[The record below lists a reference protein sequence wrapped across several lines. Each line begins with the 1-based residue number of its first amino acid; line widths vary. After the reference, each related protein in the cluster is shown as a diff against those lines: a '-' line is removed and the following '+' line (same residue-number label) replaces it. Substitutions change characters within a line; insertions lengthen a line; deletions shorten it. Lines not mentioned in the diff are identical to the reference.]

1 VLAALIDGYGRDQ
14 ILKVRDFPPPKP
26 GPSDILVRVHAASV
40 NPIDFKLRDG
50 KLRLLR
56 PHRFPL
62 VLGHDCAGE
71 VVEIGEQVTRFK
83 VGDRIFARPSNE
95 RIGTFAEFIA
105 IDQSEA
111 ALMPPNL
118 NYHEA
123 ASLPLVALTSWQ
135 ALIDIAQLQPRQK
148 VLIQAGSGGIG
159 TFAIQLAKHM
169 GMEVWSTTSGQNFD
183 LVKNLGA
190 DHVINYQNE
199 KFEERVKNLDVVFDT
214 LGGDSL
220 DKSFSITRPNGWVVS
235 IAGSPDFRTAKEMDL
250 DIVRSLLLGVVG
262 LRVNSKARRA
272 GVNYRFI
279 FMKPLGEELA
289 QIAILVAKGV
299 IKPVVDR
306 IFPISECQSA
316 IEYSASGRA
325 RGKIIISV
333 ID

>member
-1 VLAALIDGYGRDQ
+1 
-14 ILKVRDFPPPKP
+14 
-26 GPSDILVRVHAASV
+26 
-40 NPIDFKLRDG
+40 
-50 KLRLLR
+50 
-56 PHRFPL
+56 
-62 VLGHDCAGE
+62 
-71 VVEIGEQVTRFK
+71 
-83 VGDRIFARPSNE
+83 
-95 RIGTFAEFIA
+95 
-105 IDQSEA
+105 
-111 ALMPPNL
+111 
-118 NYHEA
+118 
-123 ASLPLVALTSWQ
+123 
-135 ALIDIAQLQPRQK
+135 
-148 VLIQAGSGGIG
+148 
-159 TFAIQLAKHM
+159 M
-169 GMEVWSTTSGQNFD
+169 GAEVWTTTSGKNFD

-190 DHVINYQNE
+190 DHVVNYQNE
-199 KFEERVKNLDVVFDT
+199 RFEERAKNLDIVFDT

-220 DKSFSITRPNGWVVS
+220 DKSFSITRPNGWIVS
-235 IAGSPDFRTAKEMDL
+235 IAGSPNFRAARDMDL

-272 GVNYRFI
+272 GVNYHFI